1 MSIFRI
7 LCVVFVL
14 FVSLGCEGNSLNHIK
29 SKDKIRI
36 GVSEKVP
43 PIAYINENGELD
55 GFEIKL
61 AKKIAK
67 DLLGD
72 ESKAELIIISPN
84 ERASSLESNQVDLVL
99 ATFIPRSGDE
109 ARVDFGTPYMKV
121 AIIIVN
127 HYSDPSG
134 MQDLLDSP
142 LAIKKNTVLE
152 DYFTTNYPNIEL
164 IKFDNVQECL
174 DKLQKDRN
182 INVAILNA
190 TAFAWVRQN
199 PQFKISIP
207 ILGDDY
213 MIAPAV
219 KKGDKALLKWINQ
232 EMDTLQK
239 DGFFIQIYEA
249 SLQPFYGKELGAEN
263 LLYNQE

>member
-121 AIIIVN
+121 AISIVN

-219 KKGDKALLKWINQ
+219 KKGNQ
-232 EMDTLQK
+232 ELLEWLNAEMDKLRIN
-239 DGFFIQIYEA
+239 GFLLEA
-249 SLQPFYGKELGAEN
+249 YHEKLAPFFTDDVQAQDIVFE
-263 LLYNQE
+263 